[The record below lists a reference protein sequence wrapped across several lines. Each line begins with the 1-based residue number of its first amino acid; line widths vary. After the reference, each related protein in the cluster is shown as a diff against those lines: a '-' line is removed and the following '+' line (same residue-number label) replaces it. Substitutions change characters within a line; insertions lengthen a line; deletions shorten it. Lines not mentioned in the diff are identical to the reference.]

1 MADFSEGFQP
11 CQYHALIGL
20 CKPPAKPVVVITLKK
35 EKTDMLQ
42 KELAKRHR
50 ARYDTETDAET
61 FCNRESAIFIIMPE
75 ENPNT
80 FFMISLI
87 FQQLY

>member
-1 MADFSEGFQP
+1 MWQDLNSRTTEYPIRKADRNQKTICLF
-11 CQYHALIGL
+11 
-20 CKPPAKPVVVITLKK
+20 ITLKK

-42 KELAKRHR
+42 KELAKRRR
-50 ARYDTETDAET
+50 ARHGTETDAET
-61 FCNRESAIFIIMPE
+61 FCNRKSAIFIIMQE
-75 ENPNT
+75 KNPNT